1 MKQLTLAIG
10 LFLTLLCAA
19 GAASPAQNYGL
30 RDTSAEQG
38 FVHKAQTC
46 QPGHYWCPGEISGC
60 CPNGWGCGSRTCIR
74 PGSSAPPPQAVAPNC
89 TQWMRQTDGS
99 DYRVC
104 ADLRGARYCEQCWSN
119 GCSRVRCS

>member
-1 MKQLTLAIG
+1 MKRLAFAIG
-10 LFLTLLCAA
+10 IFLTVSWSASGASQLQRFDLL
-19 GAASPAQNYGL
+19 GAN
-30 RDTSAEQG
+30 AEHG

-74 PGSSAPPPQAVAPNC
+74 PGSGAGQPQPVAPNC
-89 TQWMRQTDGS
+89 TQWMRQFDGS

-104 ADLRGARYCEQCWSN
+104 ADARGARYCEQCWSN
-119 GCSRVRCS
+119 GCSRVQCS